1 MGRMRRREGFAG
13 QHMAVVPAPIRESA
27 SRHPL
32 LKGLLVTDAGH
43 FPKAA
48 GHWVSRPQ
56 GAPTHL
62 LIACLGGSGWVKGLG
77 GMLSIRPGR
86 LVWLNAHCPHAYGSS
101 DADPWTI
108 SWAHFTG
115 DEAVEWRSQLGLPA
129 TGDVAMGSVAED
141 RVSDLRL
148 ERVHDALEHGYSL
161 PQLITAAAALRSSF
175 CAAIQLAHLDGST
188 RPASRRVAAV
198 VERIRESPESSRRL
212 GDLAAAAH
220 LSVPHFSDLFR
231 RQTGYAPIDYV
242 IRQRIRRA
250 CQLLDTTEAA
260 VGAIAAEVG
269 YSDSF
274 YFARSFRSVMG
285 VSPRSY
291 RRVVKG

>member
-1 MGRMRRREGFAG
+1 MARMRRREGFAG
-13 QHMAVVPAPIRESA
+13 QHLAIVPAPIREPA

-32 LKGLLVTDAGH
+32 LRGLLVTDAGH
-43 FPKAA
+43 FPNAK
-48 GHWVSRPQ
+48 GHYVSRPC

-62 LIACLGGSGWVKGLG
+62 VIVCLRGSGWVRGSGVRLG
-77 GMLSIRPGR
+77 VRPGR
-86 LVWLNAHCPHAYGSS
+86 LVWLSANCPHAYASS

-115 DEAVEWRSQLGLPA
+115 TEAADWRSQLGLPLS
-129 TGDVAMGSVAED
+129 GDVAAGSVPEA
-141 RVSDLRL
+141 RVPDLRL
-148 ERVHDALEHGYSL
+148 ERVYEALESGYSL
-161 PQLITAAAALRSSF
+161 PRLVAAAVALRSSF
-175 CAAIQLAHLDGST
+175 CAAIQLASLDGSA
-188 RPASRRVAAV
+188 RPASKRVAAV
-198 VERIRESPESSRRL
+198 VERIRESPEAPCRL

-220 LSVPHFSDLFR
+220 LSVPHFSGLFR

-250 CQLLDTTEAA
+250 CQLLDTTEAPI
-260 VGAIAAEVG
+260 GAIAAEAG
-269 YSDSF
+269 YSDPY

-285 VSPRSY
+285 MSPRSY